1 MKKLPQFLLF
11 IIIIF
16 IPSLILLID
25 IYQNKLWLDLVR
37 WLPLLLWLLG
47 SMLGYLMLQLDQI
60 VDIFVINPDS
70 NLAKAVKNYIN
81 KKHFTYSLNLLETNK
96 PLQNRLSFRSAT
108 FQLIWVLLAFFTFS
122 STSSIFGK
130 GFVMGLGARLLLE
143 QWGYF
148 LTNRYLLK
156 NWLFWQLKREINDQ
170 QLKWYLIII
179 SIIILLL
186 DITVR
191 I

>member
-16 IPSLILLID
+16 IPSLKLLID
-25 IYQNKLWLDLVR
+25 IYQNQLWLDLVR

-122 STSSIFGK
+122 STSSVFGK